1 MKKSFFAAFGAII
14 FSVLVAAGAAKLV
27 FTPVNEEFQ
36 SSKGDE
42 QAVAAEENSV
52 PQSSAEQFQEAASE
66 GFYITGY
73 EGEIAV
79 FRESDTVKPIMVFE
93 GVYLHQ
99 LPEYDRQ
106 QIEKKIYAKDY
117 AELTSMLEDY
127 IS

>member
-1 MKKSFFAAFGAII
+1 MKKSFLAAFGAII
-14 FSVLVAAGAAKLV
+14 FSVLVAVGAAELFFK
-27 FTPVNEEFQ
+27 PNEADVEQ
-36 SSKGDE
+36 TKMPY
-42 QAVAAEENSV
+42 QAVNTEESSV
-52 PQSSAEQFQEAASE
+52 PQEISQTERPMEE
-66 GFYITGY
+66 GFYITSY

-79 FRESDTVKPIMVFE
+79 FRENDDSSPIMVFE